1 MTVLTAGE
9 LMGWWGTIIGG
20 ALGWA
25 LGGPL
30 GALLGAAIG
39 HSLSGNVAYTSRRG
53 AGSERVQAAFFTATF
68 SVMGHIAKADGRVS
82 EDEIRAARAVMVHMN
97 LVPEQQQAAMALFN
111 QGKQPEFPLDSVL
124 QQFRSECGGQPAL
137 LRMFLQI
144 QLHAAF
150 ADGVFHPA
158 EQAIFNRICAV
169 LGISQAELHQH
180 EEFVRAQHGFDGGGQ
195 APAARPDKLAT
206 AYRTLGVSADMDT
219 AAIKR
224 TYRKLMTQN
233 HPDKL
238 VAKGLPEEMIR
249 LAQEKVQQINAA
261 YDVIKAARGIK

>member
-1 MTVLTAGE
+1 
-9 LMGWWGTIIGG
+9 MGWWGTIIGG
-20 ALGWA
+20 ALGWV

-30 GALLGAAIG
+30 GALLGAALG
-39 HSLSGNVAYTSRRG
+39 HSLSGNTAYSGRSG
-53 AGSERVQAAFFTATF
+53 AGAERAQAAFFTATF

-82 EDEIRAARAVMVHMN
+82 EDEIRAARAVMAHMN
-97 LVPEQQQAAMALFN
+97 LAPEQQRAAMALFN
-111 QGKQPEFPLDSVL
+111 QGKQAGFPLDSVL

-137 LRMFLQI
+137 LHMFLQI

-150 ADGVFHPA
+150 ADGVFDPA

-169 LGISQAELHQH
+169 LGIPQAVLHQY
-180 EEFVRAQHGFDGGGQ
+180 EDSVRSQYGFSGGQ
-195 APAARPDKLAT
+195 AAPARPDKLAA
-206 AYRTLGVSADMDT
+206 AYRTLGVSADMDN

-224 TYRKLMTQN
+224 VYRKLMTEN

-261 YDVIKAARGIK
+261 YDVIKEARGIK

>member
-1 MTVLTAGE
+1 
-9 LMGWWGTIIGG
+9 MGWWGTIIGG
-20 ALGWA
+20 ALGWV

-30 GALLGAAIG
+30 GALLGAALG
-39 HSLSGNVAYTSRRG
+39 HSLSGVNVQSGRVG
-53 AGSERVQAAFFTATF
+53 ATSERAQAAFFTATF

-82 EDEIRAARAVMVHMN
+82 EDEIRAARAVMAHMN
-97 LVPEQQQAAMALFN
+97 LAPEQRQAAMALFN
-111 QGKQPEFPLDSVL
+111 QGKQPDFPLEAVL
-124 QQFRSECGGQPAL
+124 TQFRSECGRQPAL

-144 QLHAAF
+144 QLQAAY
-150 ADGVFHPA
+150 ADGVLHPA
-158 EQAIFNRICAV
+158 EQAIFNRIC
-169 LGISQAELHQH
+169 LMLSISQAELRFYA
-180 EEFVRAQHGFDGGGQ
+180 ESVRAQYGFQGGEPG
-195 APAARPDKLAT
+195 AAARPDKLAA
-206 AYRTLGVSADMDT
+206 AYQTLGVTDGMDD

>member
-1 MTVLTAGE
+1 
-9 LMGWWGTIIGG
+9 MGWWGTIIGG
-20 ALGWA
+20 ALGWV

-30 GALLGAAIG
+30 GALLGAALG
-39 HSLSGNVAYTSRRG
+39 HSLSGANVQTGRVG
-53 AGSERVQAAFFTATF
+53 PGSERVQAAFFTATF

-82 EDEIRAARAVMVHMN
+82 EDEIRAARAVMAHMN
-97 LVPEQQQAAMALFN
+97 LNVEQRQAAMALFN
-111 QGKQPEFPLDSVL
+111 QGKQAEFPLESVL
-124 QQFRSECGGQPAL
+124 HQFRSECSGQPAL

-144 QLHAAF
+144 QLQAAY
-150 ADGVFHPA
+150 ADGVLHPA
-158 EQAIFNRICAV
+158 EQAIFNRIGAA
-169 LGISQAELHQH
+169 LGISQAELRMHA
-180 EEFVRAQHGFDGGGQ
+180 ESVRSQYGFNGGGQ
-195 APAARPDKLAT
+195 AASAQPDKLAA
-206 AYRTLGVSADMDT
+206 AYRTMGVSAGMDD

-238 VAKGLPEEMIR
+238 VAKGLPEEMIK